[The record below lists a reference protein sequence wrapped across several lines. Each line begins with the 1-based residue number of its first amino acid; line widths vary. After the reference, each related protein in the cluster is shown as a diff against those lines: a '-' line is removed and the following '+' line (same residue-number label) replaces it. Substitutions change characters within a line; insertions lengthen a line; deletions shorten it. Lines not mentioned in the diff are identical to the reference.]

1 MRRSVLKHRGAKAG
15 LPPGSLVFVGE
26 DRPHKT
32 RISLMDFDE
41 SQLTEREIARVDE
54 CLEFKDRTSVTW
66 VNVDE
71 VHEPGVLESFGRAF
85 GFHNL
90 MLEDILNTD
99 QRPKVEDHGD
109 YLYVVL
115 KMLEWRPD
123 AGDID
128 IEQLSLVVGP
138 KFVISFQERAGDFFD
153 PVRARIRESVGRIR
167 RLGADYLAYTLLDS
181 VIDQYFVVLERMG
194 ERVEALEDVVM
205 TEPGPGTL
213 ARIHA
218 LKREM
223 IFVRKAIWPLKE
235 VIASLRHLNT
245 PLIAKSTQ
253 IFLRDLQDHI
263 VQVVEGVDTLHM
275 LLADLMD
282 TYLSVVSNRTNAV
295 MRVLAVLSAVFMP
308 LTFVTG
314 IFGMNF
320 HDMPPLDWRWG
331 FIGSLV
337 GMGLLALV
345 MIVFFRRKG
354 WL

>member
-1 MRRSVLKHRGAKAG
+1 VRRNVLKHRGAKAG
-15 LPPGSLVFVGE
+15 LPPGSLVYVGE
-26 DRPHKT
+26 DRAHRT
-32 RISLMDFDE
+32 RIALMDFDE
-41 SQLTEREIARVDE
+41 ARLTERQVARVDE
-54 CLEFKDRTSVTW
+54 CLEFKDGTSVTW
-66 VNVDE
+66 INVDE
-71 VHEPGVLESFGRAF
+71 VHEPGVLERFGRVF

-109 YLYVVL
+109 YIYLVL
-115 KMLEWRPD
+115 KMLEWRQD
-123 AGDID
+123 TGDVD

-138 KFVISFQERAGDFFD
+138 RFVISFQERAGDFFD

-167 RLGADYLAYTLLDS
+167 KLGADYLAYALLDS
-181 VIDQYFVVLERMG
+181 VIDQYFLVLERMG
-194 ERVEALEDVVM
+194 ERAEALEDVVM

-223 IFVRKAIWPLKE
+223 IFLRKAVWPLKE
-235 VIASLRHLNT
+235 VIASLRHLDT
-245 PLIAKSTQ
+245 PLVAKSTH

-263 VQVVEGVDTLHM
+263 EQVVEGIDTLHM

-320 HDMPPLDWRWG
+320 HDMPPLDWHWG
-331 FIGSLV
+331 FIGSLA
-337 GMGLLALV
+337 GMVALALV
-345 MIVFFRRKG
+345 MIVYFRRKG